1 MSKAIAKGTNEEKAI
16 PTPSIQQLLSALAMG
31 VKSVNS
37 FPITSKKR
45 GIKRLAVI
53 QRGSAAADEMN
64 SSSEEEDEKGDGDYD
79 GLNEED
85 DDELAYYL
93 AFPEFS
99 DLVKSIKGDM
109 SKLLVNMLD
118 SVEAGTQSHLSSV
131 GNGDIDG
138 AMGRTS
144 GVKSFGNFENPLS
157 SLSSRSDFDQLF
169 EEPILWEACADACDS
184 LVERVEKVLSSAN
197 EVTTAEKKSLNT
209 TSSVSKIQTMRS
221 SLVDME
227 KPQIVYGFSHRINN
241 AREEPYIPLIAPSL
255 PQYGLKKLDT
265 HPFGDF
271 LPHDAILANAY
282 YDNPFREEI
291 ETFRYQPWQIL
302 PSDISDKHG
311 TGRTLF
317 SNEFSEFI
325 DKRTGKLSMKGCI
338 WIDGEADLRCLA
350 AKIQEAN
357 VKEIA
362 IDLEAHSW
370 RSFSGFTCL
379 MQISVRPDALR
390 TEMSGP
396 SDKVC
401 LLIEFCIQMKQN
413 ITQLVFVIVKKV
425 FGLLRFHCGYTGVA
439 SSCRS
444 HTCAHL
450 C

>member
-1 MSKAIAKGTNEEKAI
+1 MKIMSKVIAKEEKAI

-64 SSSEEEDEKGDGDYD
+64 SSSEEEDEKVDGDDD
-79 GLNEED
+79 GMNEED

-99 DLVKSIKGDM
+99 GLVKSIKGDM
-109 SKLLVNMLD
+109 SKLLVTMLD
-118 SVEAGTQSHLSSV
+118 SVEAGAQSHLSSV
-131 GNGDIDG
+131 GNGDTDG

-157 SLSSRSDFDQLF
+157 SLSNRSDFDHLF
-169 EEPILWEACADACDS
+169 EDPILWGACADACDS
-184 LVERVEKVLSSAN
+184 LVERVEMYLSSAN

-209 TSSVSKIQTMRS
+209 KSSVSKIQTMRS

-271 LPHDAILANAY
+271 LPNDAILANAY

-291 ETFRYQPWQIL
+291 ETFRYQPWQL
-302 PSDISDKHG
+302 SPPGVSDKHG

-325 DKRTGKLSMKGCI
+325 DKRTGKLSMKGCV
-338 WIDGEADLRCLA
+338 WIDSEADLRCLA

-357 VKEIA
+357 VKEVA

-379 MQISVRPDALR
+379 MQISVRPDVLR
-390 TEMSGP
+390 TEVSGP

-401 LLIEFCIQMKQN
+401 LLIDI
-413 ITQLVFVIVKKV
+413 
-425 FGLLRFHCGYTGVA
+425 
-439 SSCRS
+439 
-444 HTCAHL
+444 
-450 C
+450 